1 MNIRLVVVRTYRD
14 VGRADAVFY
23 SGAHLTGS
31 LDIR

>member
-1 MNIRLVVVRTYRD
+1 MNIRLVVVRTYRN
-14 VGRADAVFY
+14 VGRAEAVFH